1 MFQFEELLI
10 VAISKEESDTEQFLS
25 KKIGVFIRV
34 VEFLYGP
41 VTNEW
46 VSLFCIRSQFPTM
59 NILCTVYYRVIELIF
74 VNIGTSWL

>member
-1 MFQFEELLI
+1 MFFDKNWQTMMYLKTYFLMFQFEELLI

-41 VTNEW
+41 VTNE
-46 VSLFCIRSQFPTM
+46 
-59 NILCTVYYRVIELIF
+59 
-74 VNIGTSWL
+74 